1 MTSGTSNPELGREIE
16 SILADFKGSD
26 SLKEIFWD
34 VLSYDR
40 IRDPIPLTVLPE
52 SALTYTRSLEVF
64 AGIEALA
71 VVIAEVK
78 FFPDGGR
85 LEQMI
90 WALKRFLADCV
101 VLLTDS
107 NSWLIVYPDESLKP
121 RVRILPLP
129 GRSHERAG
137 VVAALAAMNAI
148 EDGSG
153 EELGSLA
160 LAESLGAAFPG
171 PTPNI
176 GDLLTDFERLANH
189 PSPEFRELWPFMRE
203 AGRYPLL
210 TPEQERGE
218 DLTGLETTPDGVD
231 LPYYQWRLVVHNL
244 RLVVWI
250 AGKTPRIG
258 LTLIDLVQEGC
269 FGLMTAATRFDP
281 GRGNRFT
288 TYAYHWVRQAV
299 FRALHNQCNLIRW
312 PVYRSVALIPPL
324 ISGKDAGRS
333 IGERPL
339 RPLKGGVQ
347 RRLWRLSPAA
357 ANPIDALTIEQART
371 AITQA
376 LETLTPTQRLVIE
389 RRFGLWNGNEETLE
403 SIGRDLKVTRERIRQ
418 IEEKALERLMHPG
431 KVPLLAP
438 HWNALGWR
446 RTVSVDEVA
455 PADGHPFHDLLG
467 ELHDSRTLG

>member
-137 VVAALAAMNAI
+137 VAAALAAMNAI

-171 PTPNI
+171 ATPNI

-218 DLTGLETTPDGVD
+218 DLTGLETAPDGVD

-250 AGKTPRIG
+250 PTLQPTGNGSATGSRRRRHSARQLQPPGCSFHLVAGADHVSESPVHSRPYPDDKSRQEPLPHTSPTAEPDCGLGSRATARTCQGIRRDGAGALPHAGSDFRHRVQPHATTESMGVANRLAEADYGVRAEGASTARPPPPRNN
-258 LTLIDLVQEGC
+258 E
-269 FGLMTAATRFDP
+269 
-281 GRGNRFT
+281 
-288 TYAYHWVRQAV
+288 
-299 FRALHNQCNLIRW
+299 
-312 PVYRSVALIPPL
+312 
-324 ISGKDAGRS
+324 AGRV
-333 IGERPL
+333 G
-339 RPLKGGVQ
+339 
-347 RRLWRLSPAA
+347 
-357 ANPIDALTIEQART
+357 
-371 AITQA
+371 
-376 LETLTPTQRLVIE
+376 
-389 RRFGLWNGNEETLE
+389 
-403 SIGRDLKVTRERIRQ
+403 
-418 IEEKALERLMHPG
+418 
-431 KVPLLAP
+431 
-438 HWNALGWR
+438 
-446 RTVSVDEVA
+446 
-455 PADGHPFHDLLG
+455 
-467 ELHDSRTLG
+467 